1 MNRSLGAQYYTI
13 RECVSDIESFDVA
26 CKKVSDIGYKIVQIS
41 NMPLQAKEMREILD
55 KYGLKVVVS
64 HRKFADFMSNLDE
77 VIDYNKT
84 LGCDICGVGMTP
96 YEYVES
102 NDTVTNYIREVNKI
116 CDVLKSEKMFF
127 GCHNH
132 TMEFAKFEGKVVMDR
147 FIEEINPEVFSL
159 IADTYW
165 LQLGGHTPHEWIR
178 KMGKRAKIVHFKD
191 LKINPQEYKV
201 PLITE
206 VGNGNLY
213 WDEII
218 KACDDAGV
226 EWAIVEQDRNHIDD
240 DPFKALKVSYDFLK
254 SKGFH

>member
-1 MNRSLGAQYYTI
+1 MNRKLGAQYYTI
-13 RECVSDIESFDVA
+13 REQVTDIESFDVA

-41 NMPLQAKEMREILD
+41 SMPLQAKEMREVLD
-55 KYGLKVVVS
+55 KYGLKVVVT
-64 HRKFADFMSNLDE
+64 HRKFADFLNNLDE
-77 VIDYNKT
+77 VIEYNKI
-84 LGCDICGVGMTP
+84 LGSDVCGVGMTP

-102 NDTVTNYIREVNKI
+102 NETVTAYIREVNKI
-116 CDVLKSEKMFF
+116 CEVLKSEKMFF

-132 TMEFAKFEGKVVMDR
+132 TMEFAKFDGKVVMDR
-147 FIEEINPEVFSL
+147 FIEEIEPEAFSL

-165 LQLGGHTPHEWIR
+165 LQMGGHTPHEWIR
-178 KMGKRAKIVHFKD
+178 KMGKRSKIVHFKD

-218 KACDDAGV
+218 KACEDAGV
-226 EWAIVEQDRNHIDD
+226 EWVIVEQDRNHIDN
-240 DPFKALKVSYDFLK
+240 DPFKALKISYDFLK
-254 SKGFH
+254 TKGFC